1 MFLKVL
7 RIYGIVLYL
16 ILCWRL
22 NVNWLYPN
30 FKDFWGDDYYSRVI
44 VIFVLLAVLTISHMF
59 VDIKWQGDDIIDISE
74 EGMVSRSLL
83 TVIGLT
89 LFIFIIDYKFT
100 ISLVV
105 TLLKGLT

>member
-1 MFLKVL
+1 MFLKGL

-22 NVNWLYPN
+22 NVNWLYPS
-30 FKDFWGDDYYSRVI
+30 FKEFWGEDYYSRAF
-44 VIFVLLAVLTISHMF
+44 VIFILLAVLTISHMF
-59 VDIKWQGDDIIDISE
+59 VDVKWQGFDLVDISE

-83 TVIGLT
+83 TVIGLM
-89 LFIFIIDYKFT
+89 LFIFIIDYKYI

-105 TLLKGLT
+105 TLLKGLM